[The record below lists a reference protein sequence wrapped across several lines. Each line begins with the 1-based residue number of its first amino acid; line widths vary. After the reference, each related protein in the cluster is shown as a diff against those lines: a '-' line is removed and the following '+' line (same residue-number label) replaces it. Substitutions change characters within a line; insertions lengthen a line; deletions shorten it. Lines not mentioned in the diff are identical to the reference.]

1 MSVTEEIRADLFA
14 AADEKYR
21 EFNGALIPT
30 IDRERVIGV
39 RVPVL
44 KNLAKKYRNHP
55 KIGEFLSDL
64 PHFYH
69 EENCLHGYVIAEIN
83 DFDKAATEVE
93 NFLSYV
99 DNWATCDTL
108 SPKAFA
114 KDLAK
119 TRENAVRWIKSGRT
133 YTVRFGINTVM
144 RLFLGENFDRELAEI
159 VAGVKSDE
167 YYVNMMIAWFF
178 ATALAKNYD
187 EVLPYLTERKLGVWV
202 HNKTIRKAIESY
214 RISDERKEFLRS
226 LTIKN
231 EEKKR

>member
-1 MSVTEEIRADLFA
+1 MSVTDEIRADLFA

-21 EFNGALIPT
+21 DFNGSLIPT
-30 IDRERVIGV
+30 LPRERVIGV

-44 KNLAKKYRNHP
+44 KNLAKKYRNRSD
-55 KIGEFLSDL
+55 IGEFLRDL

-69 EENCLHGYVIAEIN
+69 EENCLHGYMIADIKDYGQAET
-83 DFDKAATEVE
+83 AVE
-93 NFLSYV
+93 KFLPYV

-114 KDLAK
+114 KDLVK
-119 TRENAVRWIKSGRT
+119 TRENAMRRINSDCT
-133 YTVRFGINTVM
+133 YTVRFGINTAM
-144 RLFLGENFDRELAEI
+144 RFFLGDNFDRGLADA

-167 YYVNMMIAWFF
+167 YYVNMMIAWYF

-214 RISDERKEFLRS
+214 RVSDEHKSFLRS
-226 LTIKN
+226 IAV
-231 EEKKR
+231 KKVK

>member
-1 MSVTEEIRADLFA
+1 MSVCDEIRTDLISV
-14 AADEKYR
+14 ADEKYR
-21 EFNGALIPT
+21 EFNGSLIPT
-30 IDRERVIGV
+30 VDREKVIGV
-39 RVPVL
+39 RVPAL

-69 EENCLHGYVIAEIN
+69 EENCLHGYIIAEIK
-83 DFDKAATEVE
+83 DYEQVEAAVE
-93 NFLSYV
+93 KFLPYV

-114 KDLAK
+114 KNLAK
-119 TRENAVRWIKSGRT
+119 TRENALRRIKSERT

-144 RLFLGENFDRELAEI
+144 RFFLGDNFDGELVESIAD
-159 VAGVKSDE
+159 VKSDE

-187 EVLPYLTERKLGVWV
+187 EVLSYLTDRKLGVWV
-202 HNKTIRKAIESY
+202 HNKTIRKVIES
-214 RISDERKEFLRS
+214 RRVSDERKEFLRS
-226 LTIKN
+226 LTIRKT
-231 EEKKR
+231 KAL

>member
-1 MSVTEEIRADLFA
+1 MSVTDEIRADLFA

-21 EFNGALIPT
+21 DFNGSLIPT
-30 IDRERVIGV
+30 LPRERVIGV

-44 KNLAKKYRNHP
+44 KNLTKKYRNRSD
-55 KIGEFLSDL
+55 IGEFLRDL

-69 EENCLHGYVIAEIN
+69 EENCLHGYMIADIKGYGQAES
-83 DFDKAATEVE
+83 AVE
-93 NFLSYV
+93 KFLPYV

-114 KDLAK
+114 KDLVK
-119 TRENAVRWIKSGRT
+119 TRENAMRRIKSGRT
-133 YTVRFGINTVM
+133 YTVRFGINTAM
-144 RLFLGENFDRELAEI
+144 RFFLGDNFDRGLADA
-159 VAGVKSDE
+159 VAGVESDE
-167 YYVNMMIAWFF
+167 YYVNMMIAWYF

-214 RISDERKEFLRS
+214 RVSDEHKSFLRS
-226 LTIKN
+226 IAVK
-231 EEKKR
+231 EVK

>member
-1 MSVTEEIRADLFA
+1 MSVCDEIRADLISV
-14 AADEKYR
+14 ADEKYR
-21 EFNGALIPT
+21 EFNGSLIPT
-30 IDRERVIGV
+30 VDREKVIGV
-39 RVPVL
+39 RVPAL

-69 EENCLHGYVIAEIN
+69 EENCLHGYIIAEIK
-83 DFDKAATEVE
+83 DYEQVEAAVE
-93 NFLSYV
+93 KFLPYV

-114 KDLAK
+114 KNLAK
-119 TRENAVRWIKSGRT
+119 TRENALRRIKSERT

-144 RLFLGENFDRELAEI
+144 RFFLGDNFDGELAES

-187 EVLPYLTERKLGVWV
+187 KVLPYLTDRKLGVWV
-202 HNKTIRKAIESY
+202 HNKTIRKAIES
-214 RISDERKEFLRS
+214 RRVSDERKEFLRS
-226 LTIKN
+226 LTIK
-231 EEKKR
+231 

>member
-1 MSVTEEIRADLFA
+1 MSVCDEIRADLISV
-14 AADEKYR
+14 ADEKYR
-21 EFNGALIPT
+21 EFNGSLIPT
-30 IDRERVIGV
+30 VDREKVIGV
-39 RVPVL
+39 RVPDL

-69 EENCLHGYVIAEIN
+69 EENCLHGYIIAEIK
-83 DFDKAATEVE
+83 DYEQTEAAVE
-93 NFLSYV
+93 KFLPYV

-114 KDLAK
+114 KNLAK
-119 TRENAVRWIKSGRT
+119 TRENALRRIKSERT

-144 RLFLGENFDRELAEI
+144 RFFLGDNFDGELAES

-187 EVLPYLTERKLGVWV
+187 EVLPYLTDRKLGVWV
-202 HNKTIRKAIESY
+202 HNKTIRKAIES
-214 RISDERKEFLRS
+214 RRVSDERKEFLRS
-226 LTIKN
+226 LTIK
-231 EEKKR
+231 

>member
-1 MSVTEEIRADLFA
+1 MSVCDEIRADLISV
-14 AADEKYR
+14 ADEKYR
-21 EFNGALIPT
+21 EFNGSLIPT
-30 IDRERVIGV
+30 VDREKIIGV
-39 RVPVL
+39 RVPAL

-69 EENCLHGYVIAEIN
+69 EENCLHGYIIAEIK
-83 DFDKAATEVE
+83 DYERAEAAVE
-93 NFLSYV
+93 KFLPYV

-114 KDLAK
+114 KNLAK
-119 TRENAVRWIKSGRT
+119 TRENALRRIKSERT

-144 RLFLGENFDRELAEI
+144 RFFLGDNFDGELAESI
-159 VAGVKSDE
+159 AGVKSDE

-187 EVLPYLTERKLGVWV
+187 EVLPYLTDRRLGVWV
-202 HNKTIRKAIESY
+202 HNKTIRKAIES
-214 RISDERKEFLRS
+214 RRVGDERKEFLRS
-226 LTIKN
+226 LTIK
-231 EEKKR
+231 

>member
-1 MSVTEEIRADLFA
+1 MSVCGEIRADLVA
-14 AADEKYR
+14 VADEKYR
-21 EFNGALIPT
+21 RFNGSLIPT
-30 IDRERVIGV
+30 VDRERVIGV
-39 RVPVL
+39 RVPDL

-55 KIGEFLSDL
+55 KIGEFLSNL

-69 EENCLHGYVIAEIN
+69 EENCLHGYIIAEIK
-83 DFDKAATEVE
+83 DYELAEAAVE
-93 NFLSYV
+93 KFLPYV

-114 KDLAK
+114 KNLAK
-119 TRENAVRWIKSGRT
+119 TRENAVRRIKSERT

-144 RLFLGENFDRELAEI
+144 RFFLGDNFDGELVES

-187 EVLPYLTERKLGVWV
+187 DVLPYLTERKLCVWV
-202 HNKTIRKAIESY
+202 HNKTIRKAIESS
-214 RISDERKEFLRS
+214 RICDEHKEFLRS
-226 LTIKN
+226 LTIRETKAL
-231 EEKKR
+231 

>member
-1 MSVTEEIRADLFA
+1 MSVCDEIRADLISV
-14 AADEKYR
+14 ADEKYR
-21 EFNGALIPT
+21 EFNGSLIPT
-30 IDRERVIGV
+30 VDREKIIGV
-39 RVPVL
+39 RVPAL

-69 EENCLHGYVIAEIN
+69 EENCLHGYIIAEIK
-83 DFDKAATEVE
+83 DYEQVEAAVE
-93 NFLSYV
+93 KFLPYV

-114 KDLAK
+114 KNLAK
-119 TRENAVRWIKSGRT
+119 TRENALRRIKSERT

-144 RLFLGENFDRELAEI
+144 RFFLGDNFDGELVES

-187 EVLPYLTERKLGVWV
+187 EVLPYLTDRKLGVWV
-202 HNKTIRKAIESY
+202 HNKTIRKAIES
-214 RISDERKEFLRS
+214 RRVSDEHKEFLRS
-226 LTIKN
+226 LTIK
-231 EEKKR
+231 

>member
-1 MSVTEEIRADLFA
+1 MSVCDEIRTDLISV
-14 AADEKYR
+14 ADEKYR
-21 EFNGALIPT
+21 EFNGSLIPT
-30 IDRERVIGV
+30 VDREKVIGV
-39 RVPVL
+39 RVPAL

-69 EENCLHGYVIAEIN
+69 EENCLHGYIIAEIK
-83 DFDKAATEVE
+83 DYEQVEAAVE
-93 NFLSYV
+93 KFLPYV

-114 KDLAK
+114 KNLAK
-119 TRENAVRWIKSGRT
+119 TRENALRRIKSERT

-144 RLFLGENFDRELAEI
+144 RFFLGDNFDGELVESIAD
-159 VAGVKSDE
+159 VKSDE

-187 EVLPYLTERKLGVWV
+187 EVLPYLTDRKLGVWV
-202 HNKTIRKAIESY
+202 HNKTIRKAIESR

-226 LTIKN
+226 LTIK
-231 EEKKR
+231 

>member
-1 MSVTEEIRADLFA
+1 MSVCDEIRADLISV
-14 AADEKYR
+14 ADEKYR
-21 EFNGALIPT
+21 EFNGSLIPT
-30 IDRERVIGV
+30 VDREKVIGV
-39 RVPVL
+39 RVPAL

-69 EENCLHGYVIAEIN
+69 EENCLHGYIIAEIK
-83 DFDKAATEVE
+83 DYEQVEAAVE
-93 NFLSYV
+93 KFLPYV

-114 KDLAK
+114 KNLAK
-119 TRENAVRWIKSGRT
+119 TRENALRRIKSERT

-144 RLFLGENFDRELAEI
+144 RFFLGDNFDGELAESI
-159 VAGVKSDE
+159 AGVKSDE

-187 EVLPYLTERKLGVWV
+187 EVLPYLTDRKLGVWV
-202 HNKTIRKAIESY
+202 HNKTIRKVIES
-214 RISDERKEFLRS
+214 RRVGDERKEFLRS
-226 LTIKN
+226 LTIK
-231 EEKKR
+231 

>member
-1 MSVTEEIRADLFA
+1 MSVCDEIRADLISV
-14 AADEKYR
+14 ADEKYR
-21 EFNGALIPT
+21 EFNGSLIPT
-30 IDRERVIGV
+30 VDREKVIGV
-39 RVPVL
+39 RVPAL

-69 EENCLHGYVIAEIN
+69 EENCLHGYIIAEIK
-83 DFDKAATEVE
+83 DYEHVEAAVE
-93 NFLSYV
+93 KFLPYV

-114 KDLAK
+114 KNLAK
-119 TRENAVRWIKSGRT
+119 TRENALRRIKSERT

-144 RLFLGENFDRELAEI
+144 RFFLGDNFDGELAES

-187 EVLPYLTERKLGVWV
+187 EVLPYLTDRKLGVWV
-202 HNKTIRKAIESY
+202 HNKTIRKAIES
-214 RISDERKEFLRS
+214 RRVGDEHKEFLRS
-226 LTIKN
+226 LTIK
-231 EEKKR
+231 

>member
-1 MSVTEEIRADLFA
+1 MSVCDEIRADLISV
-14 AADEKYR
+14 ADEKYR
-21 EFNGALIPT
+21 EFNGSLIPT
-30 IDRERVIGV
+30 VDREKVIGV
-39 RVPVL
+39 RVPAL

-69 EENCLHGYVIAEIN
+69 EENCLHGYIIAEIK
-83 DFDKAATEVE
+83 DYEQVEAAVE
-93 NFLSYV
+93 KFLPYV

-114 KDLAK
+114 KNLAK
-119 TRENAVRWIKSGRT
+119 TRENALRRIKSERT

-144 RLFLGENFDRELAEI
+144 RFFLGDNFDGELAESI
-159 VAGVKSDE
+159 AGVKSDE

-187 EVLPYLTERKLGVWV
+187 EVLPYLTDRKLGVWV
-202 HNKTIRKAIESY
+202 HNKTIRKAIESR

-226 LTIKN
+226 LTIK
-231 EEKKR
+231 